1 LTERIDMAESAIL
14 DMEPALKALFAA
26 RAVRRA
32 LPAYSAR
39 KTEDIVAALTRF
51 FAVRVPGAVAEKVS
65 RLGGGASKEQFVFTL
80 EEGDDLANRYVL
92 RMDPLEALTET
103 DRKREFEIL
112 DVVQGIVP
120 APRPRWM
127 DETGEYF
134 GRPAAIMEFVG
145 GVTKPRGA
153 GVKVSGLGTWLG
165 ESLRA
170 KLRKPFLDNLVALHA
185 MDWRAVALPSFTA
198 PSANRKQAAL
208 WSLNYWRQLW
218 REDALEPIP
227 IMTYTEQ
234 WLNANLPDCDE
245 LVLTH
250 GDYRTGNY
258 LFDEDSGNIV
268 AMLDWELAR
277 IGDFH
282 EDLAWVLMRIF
293 ATFDNGLIRASDLY
307 EREEFI
313 GAYEAASGRK
323 VNRKTL
329 HFYDIMSSWR
339 CFIIVSATGM
349 RVARAQH
356 NHQDVLLTFLGA
368 TGAMFAADI
377 CRLLGQREPT

>member
-1 LTERIDMAESAIL
+1 MADSAIL

-32 LPAYSAR
+32 SPVYSAR
-39 KTEDIVAALTRF
+39 TTASIVAALTRF
-51 FAVRVPGAVAEKVS
+51 FAARVPGAVPENVS
-65 RLGGGASKEQFVFTL
+65 RMGGGASKEQFAFTL
-80 EEGDDLANRYVL
+80 KVGADTARRYVL
-92 RMDPLEALTET
+92 RMDPLEAITET

-120 APRPRWM
+120 APKPRWM
-127 DETGEYF
+127 DESGEYF
-134 GRPAAIMEFVG
+134 GRPAAIMDFVD

-165 ESLRA
+165 EPLRA

-185 MDWRAVALPSFTA
+185 MDWRAAALPSFTA
-198 PSANRKQAAL
+198 PSADRKQAAR

-218 REDALEPIP
+218 REDAIEPLP

-234 WLNANLPDCDE
+234 WLHANVPDCCE

-313 GAYEAASGRK
+313 EAYEAASGRK
-323 VNRKTL
+323 VDRKTL
-329 HFYDIMSSWR
+329 HFYDVMSSWR
-339 CFIIVSATGM
+339 CFIIVSGTGM

-356 NHQDVLLTFLGA
+356 NHQDVLLTFLSA
-368 TGAMFAADI
+368 TGPMFTADL
-377 CRLLGQREPT
+377 CRLLGQRAPT